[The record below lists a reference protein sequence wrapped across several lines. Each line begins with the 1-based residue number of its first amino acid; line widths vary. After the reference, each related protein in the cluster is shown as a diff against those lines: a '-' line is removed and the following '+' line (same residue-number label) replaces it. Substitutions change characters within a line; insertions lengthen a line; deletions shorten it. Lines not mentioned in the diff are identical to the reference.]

1 MIRRPPRS
9 TRTDTLF
16 PYTTLVR
23 SVKTDFGTLVLSGAN
38 AYTGGT
44 AINGGT
50 LRISNDGNLGAGAG
64 GLSFNGGTLQ
74 TTATMSSGRAVSRSE
89 ARRVG
94 KECVSTRRPR
104 RSPSPSRNK

>member
-23 SVKTDFGTLVLSGAN
+23 SVKTDIGTLVLSGAN

-64 GLSFNGGTLQ
+64 GLSFNAGTIQ
-74 TTATMSSGRAVSRSE
+74 TTATMSSGRAVSLAGAGTFLTDTEVARASCRERVCRS
-89 ARRVG
+89 V
-94 KECVSTRRPR
+94 
-104 RSPSPSRNK
+104 